1 MNETLIKK
9 IRISF
14 FYWIL
19 IFSII
24 LIIPHPINAHCETCG
39 TREKQK
45 QKEIKKTSLTEIKK
59 TQKKKSKCTKEC
71 NTYNKEV
78 NKELKLTEKQTKS
91 LIKLKKEHQ
100 LIPILKKDLSD
111 LNNQLSTLLTK
122 EEFSKEDQHNAS
134 MLLVVNNA
142 HQKQLTTKKLLFISQ
157 LNSILPIEKTEKYLL
172 LQDRKLDCKSCE
184 LY

>member
-91 LIKLKKEHQ
+91 LI
-100 LIPILKKDLSD
+100 
-111 LNNQLSTLLTK
+111 
-122 EEFSKEDQHNAS
+122 
-134 MLLVVNNA
+134 
-142 HQKQLTTKKLLFISQ
+142 
-157 LNSILPIEKTEKYLL
+157 
-172 LQDRKLDCKSCE
+172 
-184 LY
+184 